1 MAVVHGAQGGAFVTP
16 LAQRLRARIAASGP
30 VSVEDYMLLCLAD
43 AEHGYYMTRDPIGV
57 DGDFTTAP
65 EISQMFGEIIGVWL
79 VNVWQTM
86 GAPDFFHL
94 AELGP
99 GRGTLMA
106 DVLRTAKIMPEFLR
120 AAQVHLVETSPVLR
134 ARQRSTMEPFSR
146 QAKKTV
152 HWHDSMAAIPQ
163 GPILVVA
170 NEFFDALPVRQFQ
183 RRAGGWFERM
193 VNMDASGRFVFELS
207 LAADKNRADTG
218 PENAIAEQSP
228 SGERIM
234 AALARRIGQQ
244 GGAALLIDYGH
255 TQSGFG
261 DTLQAVRRHAFAN
274 IFAEPGEADLTT
286 HVDFAR
292 LGEIAKKNGAVVQR
306 LTTQGAFLRAMGI
319 EPRAQ
324 TLARH
329 ASERQRTE
337 IMTALDRLTSAGES
351 GMGELFKVMAVAH
364 PSLPQCPGL

>member
-1 MAVVHGAQGGAFVTP
+1 MTP

-30 VSVEDYMLLCLAD
+30 VSVEDYMQFCLAD
-43 AEHGYYMTRDPIGV
+43 AAHGYYMTRDPIGMG
-57 DGDFTTAP
+57 GDFTTAP
-65 EISQMFGEIIGVWL
+65 EISQMFGEMIGIWL

-94 AELGP
+94 AEFGP

-120 AAQVHLVETSPVLR
+120 AAQIHLVETSPVLR
-134 ARQRSTMEPFSR
+134 ARQRSALEPFSQ
-146 QAKKTV
+146 QAKKNV
-152 HWHDSMAAIPQ
+152 HWHESMTAIPQ

-183 RRAGGWFERM
+183 HRAGGWFERM
-193 VNMDASGRFVFELS
+193 VNVDATGRFVFELC
-207 LAADKNRADTG
+207 ATADNNRADTG
-218 PENAIAEQSP
+218 PEDAIAEQSP
-228 SGERIM
+228 AGESIM
-234 AALARRIGQQ
+234 AALARRMVTD
-244 GGAALLIDYGH
+244 GGAALIIDYGH
-255 TQSGFG
+255 AQSGFG
-261 DTLQAVRRHAFAN
+261 DTLQAVKRHAFADV
-274 IFAEPGEADLTT
+274 FAEPGEADLTT

-292 LGEIAKKNGAVVQR
+292 LGEVAQKNGAVVQG

-324 TLARH
+324 ALARN
-329 ASERQRTE
+329 ASESQRTE
-337 IMTALDRLTSAGES
+337 IMTALDRLTGAGEH

-364 PSLPQCPGL
+364 PDLPQSPGF